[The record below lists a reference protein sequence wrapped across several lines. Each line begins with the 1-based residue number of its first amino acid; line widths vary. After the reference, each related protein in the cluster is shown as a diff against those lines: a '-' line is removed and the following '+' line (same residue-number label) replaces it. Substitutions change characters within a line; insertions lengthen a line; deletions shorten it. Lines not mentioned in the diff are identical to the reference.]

1 MESII
6 EQLDEKDVFRS
17 EKLFKC
23 ILGLNEI
30 QANVFSYILKHQNV
44 STMDLKEVLDK
55 DRSSIQRALGELIK
69 LKIVSRDSRSLKD
82 YFEYKGIDTETLDN
96 KRGYIYV
103 YSAKDINEIKTEFKE
118 LLDKWYESMVNYIDD
133 LDNLF
138 DCYEIEG
145 KLC

>member
-6 EQLDEKDVFRS
+6 EQLDEKEVFRS

-30 QANVFSYILKHQNV
+30 QANVFSYILKHENV
-44 STMDLKEVLDK
+44 STMELKEVLDK

-69 LKIVSRDSRSLKD
+69 LKIISRNSFSLKD
-82 YFEYKGIDTETLDN
+82 YFDTKGFSDKAND

-103 YSAKDINEIKTEFKE
+103 YSAKDINEIKVEFKE
-118 LLDKWYESMVNYIDD
+118 LLDKWYHSMVNYIND
-133 LDNLF
+133 LDSLF
-138 DCYEIEG
+138 DCYEMDG
-145 KLC
+145 RLC